1 MKYTSKPHQKL
12 GIDFILENTHCG
24 CFAQIGTGKTGM
36 TLTAFEK
43 LYSELDVN
51 KPLII
56 APKRVAN
63 HTWAAELAKWD
74 HLKGLRLSRIIG
86 SPSARI
92 KALNTKADIYI
103 VSRDNIAWLVA
114 YCASK
119 LKRWPFD
126 WVIID
131 ESSNFKNRDSQRFKA
146 VRKIVPRVKRMLLL
160 TGTPMTKS
168 IEDLWAQLYLLDQG
182 QRLGKTLTIFRD
194 LYMRQKFNGFGYEA
208 KDGSLELIMEK
219 ISDICLSIKSKGTT
233 DVPER
238 TDIFERV
245 ELDNIKQYEEF
256 KRTEVLPLLDGQEI
270 TPVNAGA
277 LYSKL
282 QQFANGSVYD
292 DSGAY
297 HIVDSSKLE
306 TLLEDI
312 EALEGKP
319 LLIAYM
325 FRSDFDRLQK
335 AIPGLVKLDTNEN
348 MDAWN
353 RGEIKVA
360 ANHPASIAYGLNL
373 QEGGFNMAWFGVPWD
388 LDLYLQFC
396 GRLDRPGQ
404 PNSVIIKH
412 YTGKDTVED
421 VMLERLQSKDSN
433 QDKLMEA
440 LKRHLF

>member
-1 MKYTSKPHQKL
+1 MRYIPKPHQEL
-12 GIDFILENTHCG
+12 GIKFILENTHCG

-36 TLTAFEK
+36 TLTSIEQLFN
-43 LYSELDVN
+43 ELDIH

-56 APKRVAN
+56 APKRVTN
-63 HTWAAELAKWD
+63 HTWQAEIDKWD
-74 HLKGLRLSRIIG
+74 HLKGLKLSRIVG
-86 SPSARI
+86 TPKQREAAF
-92 KALNTKADIYI
+92 KAKADIYAI
-103 VSRDNIAWLVA
+103 SRDNVMWLVQ
-114 YCASK
+114 YCIHIK
-119 LKRWPFD
+119 KWPFD
-126 WVIID
+126 WIIFD
-131 ESSNFKNRDSQRFKA
+131 ESSNFKNHKSQRFKA
-146 VRKIVPRVKRMLLL
+146 IRKVLPKVKRVLLL

-182 QRLGKTLTIFRD
+182 QRLGKTLTTFRD
-194 LYMRQKFNGFGYEA
+194 LYMRPKYNGFGYEA
-208 KDGSLELIMEK
+208 KEGSLEIIMEK
-219 ISDICLSIKSKGTT
+219 IADICLSIKSKGTT

-245 ELDNIKQYEEF
+245 ELDNIKAYEEF
-256 KRTEVLPLLDGQEI
+256 KKTEVLPLLDGQEI

-277 LYSKL
+277 LYNKL
-282 QQFANGSVYD
+282 QQFSNGAVYD
-292 DSGAY
+292 NKGAY
-297 HIVDSSKLE
+297 HIVDNSKLE
-306 TLLEDI
+306 ALLEDI
-312 EALEGKP
+312 ELLEGKP

-325 FRSDFDRLQK
+325 FKSDFDRLQK

-373 QEGGFNMAWFGVPWD
+373 QEGGYNLAWYGVPWD

-404 PNSVIIKH
+404 TNGVIIKH
-412 YTGKDTVED
+412 YTGKDTIED
-421 VMLERLQSKDSN
+421 IMLARLESKDMN

-440 LKRHLF
+440 LKRHLY